1 MRQCRYRLSS
11 IDMILLTRTHTLRSM
26 YSTNKILATSL
37 HTWIALIMML
47 WNRKILG
54 LWPHVSS
61 LSLVNVPVVQRVLAV
76 LTFIYQFLNNK
87 TFKETFVDGLT
98 FSSPEP
104 FLSPFSRVSSTQKIN
119 TLPKNFYVK
128 ILQMIQPG
136 WLLFNSQWPLFHTTL
151 FKHKMSSPTGQ
162 VLGSFDYRGN
172 SSILIILQSFLLIYW
187 KCTVEL
193 SVIYS

>member
-1 MRQCRYRLSS
+1 MSCKRARSVLRWYRTIDIVSNAAVPISS
-11 IDMILLTRTHTLRSM
+11 IVYRSDTAHTHTLRSM
-26 YSTNKILATSL
+26 YSTNEILATSF
-37 HTWIALIMML
+37 HIWIALIMML
-47 WNRKILG
+47 WNRKVLG

-136 WLLFNSQWPLFHTTL
+136 RLLFNSQWPLSHTTL
-151 FKHKMSSPTGQ
+151 FKHKWAHR
-162 VLGSFDYRGN
+162 LDKF
-172 SSILIILQSFLLIYW
+172 
-187 KCTVEL
+187 
-193 SVIYS
+193 